1 MSPARDPTYW
11 LHKLANRKTGF
22 PLATVAYYGPDN
34 TFASKI
40 VVGIV
45 LSAQDDTDIAL
56 RTWFADIVDVRHDPV
71 ITQQIVD
78 YVTAQQVQRVALVD
92 RLIGCP
98 HQEGVD
104 YPEGEACPQ
113 CPYWAQRDRWTGE
126 LIR

>member
-1 MSPARDPTYW
+1 VSPARDPTYW

-34 TFASKI
+34 TFASKV

-45 LSAQDDTDIAL
+45 VSAQDDNDIAR
-56 RTWFADIVDVRHDPV
+56 RTWCSETVDVRQDTG
-71 ITQQIVD
+71 INQQILD
-78 YVTAQQVQRVALVD
+78 YVTAQQVQRVTLVD

-104 YPEGEACPQ
+104 YPAGEACPQ